1 MIPYIVYYLHY
12 NDERFMSPAWS
23 KRQDYVKCVM
33 APTSADAINQVLQK
47 FTTPIKIMGV
57 AIGKEE
63 WLTD

>member
-1 MIPYIVYYLHY
+1 
-12 NDERFMSPAWS
+12 
-23 KRQDYVKCVM
+23 M